1 MGKVKTL
8 LTMGKADFSWCPV
21 VKVASNKRLEFL
33 LRVFH
38 NQKIVQGSSGV
49 IPKVGMNMNIQPI
62 FCGDLFM
69 FSKNTSRNEPSHWS
83 LYSQLFFLRTLRNRM
98 ILLHQFFTVWR
109 SVESQEVHEV
119 VLEQARTAALKLKAV
134 IRKGFVDEMMGT
146 ALPITIWHAA

>member
-1 MGKVKTL
+1 
-8 LTMGKADFSWCPV
+8 
-21 VKVASNKRLEFL
+21 
-33 LRVFH
+33 
-38 NQKIVQGSSGV
+38 
-49 IPKVGMNMNIQPI
+49 
-62 FCGDLFM
+62 M